1 MTPSAVPG
9 RAPLLA
15 GIAVFGALAALG
27 ACLFPEFATPRV
39 AVHLICDGT
48 ALGVAA
54 LGATFVILA
63 GGIDL
68 SVGAMAALS
77 SVVIARLVMVHDAA
91 PLTAFVAAA
100 ALGLALG
107 AGQGAVIT
115 LFRLPPFLVTLI
127 GMFFARGLAFAI
139 SDASLAIDP
148 SALAGTPGLH
158 LRIPVAAGAGLP
170 LTAAIFIAAI
180 PAAAAIL
187 ARTPFGRRVHAVG
200 SDEGSAA
207 LMGLPVRRTKI
218 AVYAISGLGGAGAGI
233 VWAVDMQS
241 GNPAG
246 FPGFELDV
254 IAAVVIGGTRLAGG
268 AGSAAGTAIGVLT
281 LGIVQTLITFD
292 GRLDS
297 WWARIVIGALLLLF
311 LLGQGALEGAIRRL
325 TARPPARPPAGPSGG
340 PCCRRS

>member
-1 MTPSAVPG
+1 MRPPDAPG
-9 RAPLLA
+9 RASLLA
-15 GIAVFGALAALG
+15 GITVFGALAALG
-27 ACLFPEFATPRV
+27 SCLFPEFATPRV

-54 LGATFVILA
+54 LGATFVIIA

-68 SVGAMAALS
+68 SAGAVAALS
-77 SVVIARLVMVHDAA
+77 SVVVARLVMTGHVA
-91 PLTAFVAAA
+91 PATAFAAAA

-107 AGQGAVIT
+107 AGQGAAIT
-115 LFRLPPFLVTLI
+115 FFRLPPFLVTLI

-139 SDASLAIDP
+139 SASSVAIDP
-148 SALAGTPGLH
+148 SALAGTPGLGF
-158 LRIPVAAGAGLP
+158 RIPVAAGAGLP
-170 LTAAIFIAAI
+170 LTAAVFIAAI
-180 PAAAAIL
+180 PAAVVIL

-200 SDEGSAA
+200 SDEGAA
-207 LMGLPVRRTKI
+207 TLMGLPVRSTKI
-218 AVYAISGLGGAGAGI
+218 AVYAISGLAAAGAGV
-233 VWAVDMQS
+233 VWTIDMQS

-297 WWARIVIGALLLLF
+297 WWARIVIGVLLLLF

-325 TARPPARPPAGPSGG
+325 TTRPPAGPSAG